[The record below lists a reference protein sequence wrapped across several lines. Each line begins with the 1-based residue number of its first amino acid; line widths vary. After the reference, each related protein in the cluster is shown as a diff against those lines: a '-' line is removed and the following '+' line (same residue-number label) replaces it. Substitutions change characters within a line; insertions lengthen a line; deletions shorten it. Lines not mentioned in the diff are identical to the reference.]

1 MNIFKDNIS
10 EFLTFFS
17 SIIAIV
23 STGGWFVTAKAHKRQ
38 KNGEATQ
45 AEAEGWAKQQEV
57 YQRTIADLEKSCE
70 FIRNDRDELR
80 KENSELKIENRE
92 LKNKVNELENLI
104 YDLRKEVSRLGRRVE
119 ALSKDKK

>member
-1 MNIFKDNIS
+1 MNNNELYNIIS
-10 EFLTFFS
+10 T
-17 SIIAIV
+17 AV
-23 STGGWFVTAKAHKRQ
+23 SVILGGGWFIHYRANKRKA
-38 KNGEATQ
+38 NGEATQ
-45 AEAEGWAKQQEV
+45 SEADGWAKQQEV

-80 KENSELKIENRE
+80 KENSELKVENRE

-119 ALSKDKK
+119 ALSKEKNNKN